1 MVRQLVAITGSGAL
15 LVIRSI
21 CLEKSLN
28 ITAAGRDSERD
39 TGMQIVCFSFP
50 LGGILS
56 PVVYY
61 LNRTWRDILVSAAA
75 GNVSQTF
82 IKKKKSWIK
91 GFECFICLHLSH
103 LHALAEKPIRVK
115 GLLE

>member
-28 ITAAGRDSERD
+28 ITAAGRDGERD

-50 LGGILS
+50 VGGILS
-56 PVVYY
+56 PVVFY

-75 GNVSQTF
+75 GNVAQIF
-82 IKKKKSWIK
+82 IKKKKLDKRIRM
-91 GFECFICLHLSH
+91 CICLHLSH
-103 LHALAEKPIRVK
+103 LHAFAEKPIRVK